1 MFLAQGVGVGLGVGM
16 LFLPSLSIVA
26 HHFRNR
32 RALATGI
39 AVSGASCGGVVFPI
53 MLNRLFLNPSMGFAN
68 GVRVSG
74 AVVAALLGVANAIM
88 RTRLPPKRRSFSSVF
103 NRDYMRRILG
113 DHAYT
118 TSAVG

>member
-16 LFLPSLSIVA
+16 LFLPSLSVIA
-26 HHFRNR
+26 HHFRTR

-53 MLNRLFLNPSMGFAN
+53 MLNQLFSNPKMGFAN
-68 GVRVSG
+68 GVRTSG
-74 AVVAALLGVANAIM
+74 ALVAALLAVANAIM
-88 RTRLPPKRRSFSSVF
+88 RTRLPPKRRSIHPLSSL
-103 NRDYMRRILG
+103 NYARRVLT

-118 TSAVG
+118 TSVAG